1 MDTRQKIAALIAAQK
16 AGIIPPE
23 EACIGT
29 STARRRERNLRKA
42 NDDLGLELRSNQE
55 TKRPRA
61 ELAGVTT
68 QAVLNESYKAKK
80 SVSGIEAAMLFER
93 YGDVMGV
100 VDKHPTF
107 RKVTLPVAEGGWGV
121 YPQALTNACKQHS
134 VDGDLGTGVLKVLEA
149 IRYTANYPAARNKAA
164 FFWAVL
170 RNGMRKEA

>member
-16 AGIIPPE
+16 AGVAPPA
-23 EACIGT
+23 EACLAA
-29 STARRRERNLRKA
+29 STARGRERNLRKA

-61 ELAGVTT
+61 CLASTIT
-68 QAVLNESYKAKK
+68 QAALNESYKAKK
-80 SVSGIEAAMLFER
+80 TVSGNGAEMLFER

-100 VDKHPTF
+100 VDRHPTF

-121 YPQALTNACKQHS
+121 YPQALTNACKQYS
-134 VDGDLGTGVLKVLEA
+134 VDGDLGTGVLTVLEA

-164 FFWAVL
+164 FLWAVL
-170 RNGMRKEA
+170 RNGTRKEA